1 MEKALNI
8 PTYFRFLIGGEIV
21 SIEKTDD
28 VLTHS
33 QAKYKACQ
41 IARRNHNEKK

>member
-1 MEKALNI
+1 MEKALQI

-21 SIEKTDD
+21 SIEKSED

-33 QAKYKACQ
+33 QAKYRACQ
-41 IARRNHNEKK
+41 IARRIQNEKK